1 MKIIAVAAKV
11 GIYGNS
17 KQEALYP
24 LYQVDADKQ
33 PLDAAKYRDALRFA
47 PGQLP
52 PANAFWYVMV
62 YELPLLPNM
71 KHDANGGLTIYIQ
84 YESPGK
90 VKESNWLPAPKGPF
104 FMAMRL
110 Y

>member
-1 MKIIAVAAKV
+1 
-11 GIYGNS
+11 
-17 KQEALYP
+17 
-24 LYQVDADKQ
+24 
-33 PLDAAKYRDALRFA
+33 
-47 PGQLP
+47 
-52 PANAFWYVMV
+52 MV